1 MTTTPENEV
10 NSTSGKEYVLTDQ
23 DVIVTKTN
31 LKGII
36 TYVND
41 DLQRITGYSEQEL
54 IGISHNIFRH
64 PDMPAEAFSNLWR
77 TILSE
82 YTWRGIVKNKTKDG
96 GFYWVHADVTPLY
109 ENKTVV
115 GFMSVRVKPT
125 IEEVQKAEIAYAQMN
140 EGTFTGKF
148 IYGDI
153 VEHNVLDD
161 AQRKFDDIKI
171 STKFI
176 LQISLSVMA
185 IILLTALDYVELNRL
200 NKTHQESI
208 AQIQSYFHE
217 VNLQKGAQLN
227 SLEEKM
233 KIYEPAKS
241 LESKNNKDD
250 LMLDKY
256 FSEIKTFSNQALR
269 DVQNKKV
276 FVVCSLL
283 LALIL
288 LYRFI
293 IRSIVSPLKEAQG
306 GLRELSNGVY
316 RFPIQYRS
324 KNELGKMMEALRT
337 TSVRLGFDVANEK
350 KISAEIIKAHEK
362 NHSLNAQINQ
372 LQRIESVGRMTAGIA
387 HHFNN
392 ILGAIIGFNQMNI
405 YAGEDCHDESL
416 KQEILEN
423 SQQIQIAS
431 GRAAE
436 LVKQMMSYSNQNS
449 EKLYVL
455 DFKPTA
461 DVIDDALALMRP
473 ALSSTFTVHTEID
486 RDLEVEI
493 ASNNLHQILINLIIN
508 ARDAMDG
515 RGVIAITLK
524 KIKIDKLV
532 CNACLHKLK
541 GEFIELSV
549 SDNGAGIEKRIMTH
563 IFDPFFTTK
572 LVGEG
577 TGLGLST
584 VSGMVHEVYGHILVE
599 SQSTGS
605 TQGAT
610 FRLLFP
616 LK

>member
-1 MTTTPENEV
+1 
-10 NSTSGKEYVLTDQ
+10 
-23 DVIVTKTN
+23 
-31 LKGII
+31 
-36 TYVND
+36 
-41 DLQRITGYSEQEL
+41 
-54 IGISHNIFRH
+54 
-64 PDMPAEAFSNLWR
+64 
-77 TILSE
+77 
-82 YTWRGIVKNKTKDG
+82 
-96 GFYWVHADVTPLY
+96 VTPLY

-148 IYGDI
+148 LYGDI
-153 VEHNVLDD
+153 VEHNVFDD

-176 LQISLSVMA
+176 LQVSLSVMA

-217 VNLQKGAQLN
+217 VNLQKDAHLN

-233 KIYEPAKS
+233 KIYEPTKA
-241 LESKNNKDD
+241 LENKNNKDD

-256 FSEIKTFSNQALR
+256 FSEIKRFSNQALR

-288 LYRFI
+288 FYRFI
-293 IRSIVSPLKEAQG
+293 IRSIVGPLKEAQG

-337 TSVRLGFDVANEK
+337 TSVRLGFDIANEK

-405 YAGEDCHDESL
+405 YAGED
-416 KQEILEN
+416 
-423 SQQIQIAS
+423 
-431 GRAAE
+431 
-436 LVKQMMSYSNQNS
+436 
-449 EKLYVL
+449 
-455 DFKPTA
+455 
-461 DVIDDALALMRP
+461 
-473 ALSSTFTVHTEID
+473 
-486 RDLEVEI
+486 
-493 ASNNLHQILINLIIN
+493 
-508 ARDAMDG
+508 
-515 RGVIAITLK
+515 
-524 KIKIDKLV
+524 
-532 CNACLHKLK
+532 
-541 GEFIELSV
+541 
-549 SDNGAGIEKRIMTH
+549 
-563 IFDPFFTTK
+563 
-572 LVGEG
+572 
-577 TGLGLST
+577 
-584 VSGMVHEVYGHILVE
+584 
-599 SQSTGS
+599 
-605 TQGAT
+605 
-610 FRLLFP
+610 
-616 LK
+616 